1 MSEMGHRACRR
12 KAVGERCDPIEG
24 YVKAVTS
31 FRATA
36 ASARRALSADENRR
50 TRKST

>member
-1 MSEMGHRACRR
+1 MSDMGHRACRP
-12 KAVGERCDPIEG
+12 KDVGERCDLIEG
-24 YVKAVTS
+24 HVKAVMS
-31 FRATA
+31 FRATT